1 MKFARNQKSIL
12 ETSAPSEREMDRE
25 RKRVETLPLNP
36 KGNGRREKA
45 RCFKP
50 PPPQSKREVRGIGEE
65 VCGLGFGVEMTVG
78 SYRVRAVSLIVFL
91 LHTNLYLHLAQTNRR
106 RFTVTVSRML
116 G

>member
-1 MKFARNQKSIL
+1 MVCGGNDERLVKAVQLGDPCSITSMPACEAVRLTDEGRFFFASLR
-12 ETSAPSEREMDRE
+12 
-25 RKRVETLPLNP
+25 
-36 KGNGRREKA
+36 
-45 RCFKP
+45 
-50 PPPQSKREVRGIGEE
+50 VRGIGEE
-65 VCGLGFGVEMTVG
+65 VCGLGFGVEMPVG